1 MIETEE
7 SYTSKTSALDLE
19 KPCKHET
26 YQGKRVK
33 RGLFKSSN
41 GKVINAD
48 VNGSLQIIRKYFPE
62 AFTVE
67 GIVSCA
73 VQPLLVNPVRTTKQ
87 RFSTVRVCTVNCFLN
102 TLAKR

>member
-19 KPCKHET
+19 NPCKHET
-26 YQGKRVK
+26 YKGGRVK
-33 RGLFKSSN
+33 RGLFKSFC

-67 GIVSCA
+67 EIVSCA
-73 VQPLLVNPVRTTKQ
+73 PTAITG
-87 RFSTVRVCTVNCFLN
+87 
-102 TLAKR
+102 